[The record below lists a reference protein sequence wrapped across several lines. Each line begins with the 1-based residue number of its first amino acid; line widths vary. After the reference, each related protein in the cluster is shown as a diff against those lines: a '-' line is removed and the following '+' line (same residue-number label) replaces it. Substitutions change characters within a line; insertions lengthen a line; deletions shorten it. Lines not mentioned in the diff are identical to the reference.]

1 MIPDRN
7 AYREPM
13 EAIALCTRCTKRQ
26 CPGDCEERRR
36 TAKAALEGRSLG
48 RLYEMDGEWNTLTGW
63 AVKYGIRPNTLSG
76 RIHRQGM
83 TLRAALEKPVE
94 KQTLYRIGGREDTAK
109 GWAAYYGLSPS
120 TLHRHL
126 KDGMEIEEAI
136 RQARRARERRRRA
149 KEKAYESEREP

>member
-1 MIPDRN
+1 
-7 AYREPM
+7 
-13 EAIALCTRCTKRQ
+13 
-26 CPGDCEERRR
+26 
-36 TAKAALEGRSLG
+36 
-48 RLYEMDGEWNTLTGW
+48 MDGEWNTLTGW

-94 KQTLYRIGGREDTAK
+94 KQRLYRIGGREDTAK
-109 GWAAYYGLSPS
+109 GWAVYYGLSPS

-136 RQARRARERRRRA
+136 RQARRARERRRRTA
-149 KEKAYESEREP
+149 DVRGQR